1 MQKHSDYNSYLTKLK
16 YSKYSNFLSL
26 QQNANTEIKLNNLKD
41 VVENDYLKKNQI
53 IYNSEKSNRTAID
66 LAAYNTF
73 IVKPVDE
80 KSNIIKTV
88 YNLEASNEIT
98 NGTIKNI
105 INNCE
110 ITKDKTVSVYSKNSK
125 NIGGFS
131 NLGSNYN
138 CYVFPSN
145 GDNLELIWN
154 EYNENWCVQKYGGF
168 FINL

>member
-16 YSKYSNFLSL
+16 YSKYSNFLN
-26 QQNANTEIKLNNLKD
+26 QNANAGINLTILKD
-41 VVENDYLKKNQI
+41 LVENNYLKKNQT

-66 LAAYNTF
+66 IGSYNTF

-80 KSNIIKTV
+80 NTTILKTI
-88 YNLEASNEIT
+88 YNLEASNQIT

-105 INNCE
+105 INNCD
-110 ITKDKTVSVYSKNSK
+110 ITNNKTVCVYSKNSK

-131 NLGSNYN
+131 NLGANYN
-138 CYVFPSN
+138 CYIFPSN

-154 EYNENWCVQKYGGF
+154 EYNENWCVQKYSGF
-168 FINL
+168 FVNL

>member
-16 YSKYSNFLSL
+16 YSKYSNFLN
-26 QQNANTEIKLNNLKD
+26 QNANAGINLTILKD
-41 VVENDYLKKNQI
+41 LVENDYLKKNQT
-53 IYNSEKSNRTAID
+53 IYNSEKSNKTAID
-66 LAAYNTF
+66 IGSYNTF

-80 KSNIIKTV
+80 NTTILKTL
-88 YNLEASNEIT
+88 YNLEASNQIT

-110 ITKDKTVSVYSKNSK
+110 ITNSKTVSIYSKNSK